1 MAIGES
7 IDKVQPVAGD
17 PDRPA
22 PDDEPGNHP
31 DVGDHGV
38 VNHGPTGTGAASDR
52 NDGPGVDAD
61 SHVPYVDDQD
71 PSVELRDPRVEVH
84 GAVVDHHDPS
94 VEDKEPGGDHHDP
107 SVDHQDPVGGDHQDP
122 SVDHRDPRVDHHD
135 VHDAVVENQD
145 PSGGGDNQGEVSSKD
160 ILLSSASG
168 IEEKEEV
175 EERKEKG
182 EEERMSLMEGE
193 KKSLEEKRIRFDDIL
208 EDLGDFGR
216 YQKIIYFLLFLPTI
230 FRQEQRPWIIR
241 IAATVARSF

>member
-22 PDDEPGNHP
+22 PDDEPGHHP
-31 DVGDHGV
+31 DVSDHGV
-38 VNHGPTGTGAASDR
+38 VNHGPTGTGAASNR

-61 SHVPYVDDQD
+61 SHVPFDDDQD

-107 SVDHQDPVGGDHQDP
+107 SVDYQDPVGGDH
-122 SVDHRDPRVDHHD
+122 
-135 VHDAVVENQD
+135 QD

-168 IEEKEEV
+168 IEAKEEV
-175 EERKEKG
+175 EERKE
-182 EEERMSLMEGE
+182 
-193 KKSLEEKRIRFDDIL
+193 
-208 EDLGDFGR
+208 
-216 YQKIIYFLLFLPTI
+216 
-230 FRQEQRPWIIR
+230 
-241 IAATVARSF
+241 